1 MQDADVIDDDA
12 DSAALAAN
20 STNAQ
25 QQHSSSISSSSNTAN
40 LQQQSAVASL
50 YSEDTEAPPSIDI
63 LLHHKP
69 RYGFNNV
76 FDGFFGG
83 LREELIDMVQLPT
96 PDTVMCDLPFHI
108 LPLLDTVRLYVD
120 TVAMVYCAVGQ
131 VRLSRMSAQ
140 SVCHKQTDVM
150 LKILCSYVYCAVV
163 C

>member
-1 MQDADVIDDDA
+1 VSVNTAKSCTLFAMQDADLIDDEA

-40 LQQQSAVASL
+40 QQQQAAVASL
-50 YSEDTEAPPSIDI
+50 YSEGTEALPSIDI

-69 RYGFNNV
+69 RYGFNNA
-76 FDGFFGG
+76 FNGFFGG

-108 LPLLDTVRLYVD
+108 LLLSDTIGLNVE
-120 TVAMVYCAVGQ
+120 TVAMVYSAVVQ
-131 VRLSRMSAQ
+131 VRLTRMSAQ
-140 SVCHKQTDVM
+140 V
-150 LKILCSYVYCAVV
+150 YVTSKLMSC
-163 C
+163 